1 MGHVVLGALMLDRRL
16 DEEAEAPCTETERQI
31 LLHLILAHHGRLEW
45 GSPVPPLTLE
55 AEILHWA
62 DNASAKATSFADA
75 LARGENF
82 PDGRVSVPQRSL
94 DYRRVYRGASDWGLR
109 DGEAG
114 SGKGEA

>member
-16 DEEAEAPCTETERQI
+16 DEEEEPPCTETERRI

-45 GSPVPPLTLE
+45 GSPVLPLTLE

-75 LARGENF
+75 LSHAENF
-82 PDGRVSVPQRSL
+82 PDGQFSVPQRPL
-94 DYRRVYRGASDWGLR
+94 DYRRVYRGGSDWGLAQ
-109 DGEAG
+109 GER
-114 SGKGEA
+114 